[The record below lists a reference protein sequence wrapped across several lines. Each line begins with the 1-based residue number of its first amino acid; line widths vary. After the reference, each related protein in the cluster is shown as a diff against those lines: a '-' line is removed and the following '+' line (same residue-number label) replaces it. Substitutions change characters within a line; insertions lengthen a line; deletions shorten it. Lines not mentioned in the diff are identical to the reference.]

1 MDLGNPQSC
10 QLPTTTKYIVPSQK
24 EGSASMKIEKL
35 RAVWSTIVSCLIA
48 EITPIG
54 RAMINE
60 KASAKPDSSSV
71 TGVLLTS
78 SPPTDLRLRKYWTKS
93 PCPTPPILSPHCLK
107 APRNLEPKMVTF
119 MPRSCSIFSLVS
131 YWLYVDDSAE
141 NRADNL

>member
-60 KASAKPDSSSV
+60 KGSAKPANSSL
-71 TGVLLTS
+71 TRGLLTRL
-78 SPPTDLRLRKYWTKS
+78 PPTELRLRQDIAEL
-93 PCPTPPILSPHCLK
+93 PCANPPI
-107 APRNLEPKMVTF
+107 
-119 MPRSCSIFSLVS
+119 
-131 YWLYVDDSAE
+131 
-141 NRADNL
+141 

>member
-54 RAMINE
+54 RALINE
-60 KASAKPDSSSV
+60 HASATPHSASV
-71 TGVLLTS
+71 TGVPLTR
-78 SPPTDLRLRKYWTKS
+78 SPPTDPRLQKYPATC
-93 PCPTPPILSPHCLK
+93 PCATDPTHSTP
-107 APRNLEPKMVTF
+107 NLQ
-119 MPRSCSIFSLVS
+119 
-131 YWLYVDDSAE
+131 A
-141 NRADNL
+141 